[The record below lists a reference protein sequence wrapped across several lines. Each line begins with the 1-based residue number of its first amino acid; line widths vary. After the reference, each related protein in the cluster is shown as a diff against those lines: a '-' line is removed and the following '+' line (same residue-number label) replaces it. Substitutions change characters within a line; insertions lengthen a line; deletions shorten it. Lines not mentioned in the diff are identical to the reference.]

1 MRNREESFALTNS
14 RILEAAKEL
23 HAERGVLG
31 TSWQDI
37 AKRAAVSPVTVYRHF
52 RSLTELIPA
61 CARSFVDS
69 VVPLGEE
76 DARAAFAEL
85 TSPIERL
92 EMLIRD
98 DCACYQRGREW
109 FHAAMRECDL
119 VPELGAVV
127 SAQQATLA
135 ILIRAALEDH
145 DPSEEL
151 VSALQAVIDFP
162 FWRALIQAGVAEDM
176 APSLMLD
183 VCRALLTRYGLVVE
197 VDRSAGF
204 RLRPK
209 HRGSRN

>member
-1 MRNREESFALTNS
+1 MRNRDESFAQTNR
-14 RILEAAKEL
+14 RIVQAAIGL
-23 HAERGVLG
+23 HAERGVLD

-37 AKRAAVSPVTVYRHF
+37 AERAGVSPVTVYRHF
-52 RSLTELIPA
+52 RSLSELIPA

-69 VVPLGEE
+69 VAPLAEE

-85 TSPIERL
+85 MLPLERL

-98 DCACYQRGREW
+98 DCSCYARGREW
-109 FHAAMRECDL
+109 FHAAMRESDL

-145 DPSEEL
+145 DPSGEL

-162 FWRALIQAGVAEDM
+162 FWRALIQAGVAEDE
-176 APSLMLD
+176 APRIMLD
-183 VCRALLTRYGLVVE
+183 LSRALLTRYGIV
-197 VDRSAGF
+197 AKANWI
-204 RLRPK
+204 PA
-209 HRGSRN
+209 